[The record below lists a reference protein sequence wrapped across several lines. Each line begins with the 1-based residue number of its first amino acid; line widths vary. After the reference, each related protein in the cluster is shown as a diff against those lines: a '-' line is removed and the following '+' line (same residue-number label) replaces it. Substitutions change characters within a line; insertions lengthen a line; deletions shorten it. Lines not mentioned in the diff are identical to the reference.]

1 MRKQLKVDLEDTIA
15 AISTPPG
22 GEGAIGIVRLSGRDA
37 VKTASAFFK
46 SAKGGDPADFH
57 SFTLHYGYIYDKDL
71 IVDEALFALMLAPKS
86 YTREDMVE
94 INCHGGAVTL
104 RKTLELALKNGARIA
119 QPGEFTKRA
128 FINGRI
134 DLAQAEAVLDIIRSK
149 TEASLRMSTR
159 QLNGQLSSYLKDIK
173 DGLLDIAARVEAQI
187 DFPDEDMEATPPE
200 RIKISLE
207 EVNKKLSELI
217 RSADAGIILKE
228 GLTCVIC
235 GRPNVGKSSL
245 LNALLD
251 RQRAIVTHIPGTTR
265 DTIED
270 FANINGIPF
279 KLIDTA
285 GIAPSEDIVEREGIL
300 RSREKIEQS
309 DLILLVVD
317 ASCALTEEDKMLLAD
332 TEGRPRIVVM
342 NKMDLPQNADLS
354 SFEGRAVISIS
365 AKEGLGMDKLKK
377 TMEDFVWGGRVYPSE
392 GVMISNLRQK
402 EALKDALDAVSRA
415 VVSIQE
421 DFSAELIA
429 IELKD
434 ALDAIGEITG
444 EITNN
449 DLLEGIFSKFCVGK

>member
-1 MRKQLKVDLEDTIA
+1 MRRQLKVDLEDTIA

-37 VKTASAFFK
+37 VKIASAFFK
-46 SAKGGDPADFH
+46 PAKGGRPAGFQ

-71 IVDEALFALMLAPKS
+71 VVDEALFVLMSAPKS

-104 RKTLELALKNGARIA
+104 RKTLELALENGARIA

-134 DLAQAEAVLDIIRSK
+134 DLSQAEAVLDIIRSK
-149 TEASLRMSTR
+149 TEASLKMAAS
-159 QLNGQLSSYLKDIK
+159 QLNGRLSSYLKDIK
-173 DGLLDIAARVEAQI
+173 DELLEIAARVEAEI
-187 DFPDEDMEATPPE
+187 DFPDEDIERTAPE
-200 RIKISLE
+200 RIKISLDAIKE
-207 EVNKKLSELI
+207 KLSALLI
-217 RSADAGIILKE
+217 SADAGIILKE

-300 RSREKIEQS
+300 RSREKIEHA

-317 ASCALTEEDKMLLAD
+317 VSCALTDEDKILLAD

-342 NKMDLPQNADLS
+342 NKMDLPQRADLS
-354 SFEGRAVISIS
+354 LFEGRAVRVS

-377 TMEDFVWGGRVYPSE
+377 TMEDFVWGGKVHTSE

-402 EALKDALDAVSRA
+402 EALKGALDAVSRA
-415 VVSIQE
+415 ADSIQE
-421 DFSAELIA
+421 DLSAELIA
-429 IELKD
+429 IELNE
-434 ALDAIGEITG
+434 ALDAIGQITG
-444 EITNN
+444 EITND
-449 DLLEGIFSKFCVGK
+449 DLLERIFSKFCVGK